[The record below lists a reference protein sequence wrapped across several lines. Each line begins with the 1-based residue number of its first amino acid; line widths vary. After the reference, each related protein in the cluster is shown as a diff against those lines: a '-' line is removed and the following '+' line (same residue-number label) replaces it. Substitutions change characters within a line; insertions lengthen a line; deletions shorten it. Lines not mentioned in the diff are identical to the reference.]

1 MTSQADV
8 IQYLLKDT
16 LNLEDSKITII
27 NGKRY
32 KGINNLRVIKLNTLD
47 K

>member
-1 MTSQADV
+1 MTSQDDM
-8 IQYLLKDT
+8 IQHLLKDA

-32 KGINNLRVIKLNTLD
+32 KGINKLRVVKLNTLD